1 MSVQTNIA
9 SSNFVLEGVR
19 LGLDKECAQMG
30 HTGGISHLGTRLR
43 VRE

>member
-1 MSVQTNIA
+1 MRVQTNIE

-30 HTGGISHLGTRLR
+30 HTGGIFHLGTRLR